1 MIFMVDIEFR
11 IRDACN
17 YAMFSDYLFA
27 HANFFIFRRIMP
39 EFPLFPHFSHIFI
52 GAFPAVST

>member
-1 MIFMVDIEFR
+1 
-11 IRDACN
+11 
-17 YAMFSDYLFA
+17 MFSDYLFA